1 MVINDKEAEDLGLTR
16 ELMLRR
22 FRKNKPVYIGSTKY
36 MITDVIQNIGG
47 CASYKLV
54 RRVDRQ

>member
-36 MITDVIQNIGG
+36 MITDVIQNITG
-47 CASYKLV
+47 CVSYKLV
-54 RRVDRQ
+54 RRIDRQ

>member
-36 MITDVIQNIGG
+36 MITDVIQNIDGYV
-47 CASYKLV
+47 SYKLV
-54 RRVDRQ
+54 RRIDRQ

>member
-16 ELMLRR
+16 ELMLKR

-47 CASYKLV
+47 YVSYKLV
-54 RRVDRQ
+54 RRIDRQ

>member
-47 CASYKLV
+47 CVSYKLV
-54 RRVDRQ
+54 RRINRQ

>member
-16 ELMLRR
+16 ELMWRR

-36 MITDVIQNIGG
+36 MITDVIQI
-47 CASYKLV
+47 S
-54 RRVDRQ
+54 VDVHHIN

>member
-36 MITDVIQNIGG
+36 MITDVIQTITG
-47 CASYKLV
+47 CVSYKLG
-54 RRVDRQ
+54 RRIARQ

>member
-1 MVINDKEAEDLGLTR
+1 MVINDKEAGDLGLTR

-36 MITDVIQNIGG
+36 MITDVIQNITG
-47 CASYKLV
+47 CVSYKLV
-54 RRVDRQ
+54 RRIDRQ

>member
-16 ELMLRR
+16 ELMWRR

-36 MITDVIQNIGG
+36 IVTDVMQNITG
-47 CASYKLV
+47 CVSYKLV
-54 RRVDRQ
+54 RRIDRQ